1 MAGHDKLGEKNRSRE
16 SFVMWVLDRL
26 CHLRFMFGL
35 LRMFLSHLNFS
46 FHLLFWW
53 IVLLSIEFIHRRN
66 FFILRHLE
74 CAIFLPV
81 ASVVSW
87 ERSAL
92 DSVSLFPF
100 MWGVAFFLLLS
111 EFSLAL
117 TCRNLLM
124 VSGVDLLV
132 FILLSLWSS
141 GLLNPWSGPCCTVG
155 APEGRNRTQP
165 QFLLFQSCSRGTS
178 VRYHCFTLSN
188 LLVNNFAFGD
198 LSDRICFTWAFWVR
212 KTV

>member
-1 MAGHDKLGEKNRSRE
+1 
-16 SFVMWVLDRL
+16 
-26 CHLRFMFGL
+26 
-35 LRMFLSHLNFS
+35 
-46 FHLLFWW
+46 
-53 IVLLSIEFIHRRN
+53 
-66 FFILRHLE
+66 
-74 CAIFLPV
+74 
-81 ASVVSW
+81 
-87 ERSAL
+87 
-92 DSVSLFPF
+92 
-100 MWGVAFFLLLS
+100 
-111 EFSLAL
+111 
-117 TCRNLLM
+117 M

-212 KTV
+212 KTVQLGFFSNCPMYTIRQFVCLLVCLFVYCLFQGRAHSLWRFPGQGSNWSCSCWPTPQPQQCWVPNPLSEAVQKRNLLKSHTCQLGLVTTCRGKDCSSFAYFFFAYYGV